1 MEEML
6 IKLQNDKGFEYKKIE
21 QILDI
26 DEEKKIEE
34 ELRKLGYL

>member
-1 MEEML
+1 M
-6 IKLQNDKGFEYKKIE
+6 IIINGFEYKKTQ

-34 ELRKLGYL
+34 ELRKLGYM